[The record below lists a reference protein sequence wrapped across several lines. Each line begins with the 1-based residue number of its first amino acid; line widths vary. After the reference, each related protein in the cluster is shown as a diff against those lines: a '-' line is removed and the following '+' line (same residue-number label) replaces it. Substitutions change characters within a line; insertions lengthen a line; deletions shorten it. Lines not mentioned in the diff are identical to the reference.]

1 MDTIKIGSV
10 ELTRTEAEKFCQ
22 EGKYI
27 VVCRHI
33 YALHYSTAQQCVY
46 GSQIYYERGTLPLT
60 KRGRFIVISAADV
73 NRLVGMT
80 IVNE

>member
-10 ELTRTEAEKFCQ
+10 ELTRTETEKFCQ

-27 VVCRHI
+27 VACRRI
-33 YALHYSTAQQCVY
+33 YALHYSMAQQRVY
-46 GSQIYYERGTLPLT
+46 GSQIYYERGALPFT

-73 NRLVGMT
+73 NRLVGT
-80 IVNE
+80 AIVNE